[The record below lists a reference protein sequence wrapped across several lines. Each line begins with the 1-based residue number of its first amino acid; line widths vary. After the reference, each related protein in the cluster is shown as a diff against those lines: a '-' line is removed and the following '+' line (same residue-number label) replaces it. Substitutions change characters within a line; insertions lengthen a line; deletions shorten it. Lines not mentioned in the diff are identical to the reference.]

1 MELIYFILGFLFTVT
16 SYGIVLLSKTKSSH
30 TALLKEIHS
39 YKDIS
44 FQQFDRSVAKNS
56 LLETKMKQVSEEY
69 SSVQKQLETDTYAGN
84 NKLNKRITEL
94 AESFNK
100 QGSENKRLFDV
111 ADNQLRTQKGEI
123 QTLRSN
129 FQKFSNDPNIIDK
142 Y

>member
-1 MELIYFILGFLFTVT
+1 M
-16 SYGIVLLSKTKSSH
+16 
-30 TALLKEIHS
+30 
-39 YKDIS
+39 
-44 FQQFDRSVAKNS
+44 
-56 LLETKMKQVSEEY
+56 
-69 SSVQKQLETDTYAGN
+69 ETDTYAGN

-123 QTLRSN
+123 QMLRSN

>member
-1 MELIYFILGFLFTVT
+1 MELIYFILGFLFTIT
-16 SYGIVLLSKTKSSH
+16 SYGIVLLSKTKSSN
-30 TALLKEIHS
+30 TALLKEIHT
-39 YKDIS
+39 YKHIY
-44 FQQFDRSVAKNS
+44 FQQYERTVTKNS
-56 LLETKMKQVSEEY
+56 LLETKMKKVSEEY

-111 ADNQLRTQKGEI
+111 ADSQLRKQQGEI
-123 QTLRSN
+123 QMLRSN
-129 FQKFSNDPNIIDK
+129 FQQFSKDPNIIDK